1 VAAHKLRLAKAR
13 RWRLRRPGEFP
24 RRNLKNNLEMS
35 MKPPITIEVGKE
47 LAVAPRLAWKSQRCF
62 ARDTNDAPRIAAL
75 LLAAILCSPGAS
87 FGLDRG
93 RDISQYGHDT
103 WNSQDGLPGEAV
115 HQILQSPDGYLW
127 LRTSAGLVRF
137 DGVRFV
143 LVEPKVGGRPLDE
156 PIKAIGRGAQGDLL
170 IRGSSRTLL
179 YRSGSFSDY
188 RHPTPISDG
197 DIRLLFESREHGI
210 FLGTDDQVYLVRD
223 GPATMLRNGTGW
235 IYAFLEDSGHV
246 VWAGGADGLYAYR
259 NGQMSKSGID
269 MGRRRATALAED
281 REKRLWIGTADGLY
295 LAGEDRTSMKP
306 VAREAIHGAVNAILP
321 DSDGNLWIGTGN
333 SGLFRLSGDRVS
345 SFSPS
350 DGGTDN
356 NVLSL
361 FEDREGSVWVGTAS
375 GLERFRNTKLTTITT
390 KQNLPADPTTN
401 VTEGRD
407 GSIFVFCPGG
417 GLARIRD
424 GVVTAYTTKD
434 GLPSA
439 YGNGLFESKDG
450 SLWIGTVGGLTRF
463 KDGKFTVYPGGGRF
477 SEHYISA
484 INEDEESLIVTTSE
498 SVAFRF
504 KNGKVEPF
512 TFGGQATPVA
522 EAHHYTF
529 TIYRDRTGTL
539 WFGTVLGL
547 FKFAAGEAPASSQQK
562 QIDFAVQ
569 SILDD
574 GRGNLWLGG
583 RNHGLT
589 RFQIQTGQVTHFGK
603 REGLFDG
610 SPTGILR
617 DDRGNLWVSGQD
629 GIYMVSQKDLDE
641 VAGGQ
646 ATAVRAIRFGSVD
659 GMKTSE
665 ASPPASQPAA
675 WRGRDGRLW
684 FTTQKGIVVVDPNRL
699 ALNGLIPPV
708 VIEEVVANG
717 ESFVST
723 QAVTI
728 PPGKDRIEF
737 HYTGLSLSIPAKV
750 LFRYQLEGYD
760 RDWVDAGTRR
770 VAYYTNLPPG
780 KYRFQVTA
788 SNDDGVWNP
797 EGASLGFD
805 LKPEFYQTRWFFG
818 LLALGGVLIAAAAQ
832 GIHTRQLRRRAEEL
846 TRVVAER
853 TEELVKAKEAAD
865 AANVAKSEFVAN
877 MSHEIRTPMNGIIGM
892 AELAMSAEG
901 PEQREYLS
909 LVRSSADALLVIL
922 NDILDYSKIQAG
934 KIAIDPVAFSLAD
947 LVGDTSKSM
956 GVPAHQK
963 GLELTYQIAPDVPP
977 MVIADPVRV
986 RQVLLNLTGNA
997 VKFTA
1002 KGEVAV
1008 TVSLD
1013 RSGQGAPMLHFTV
1026 RDTGVGIPAEKQDKL
1041 FQAFEQADSSITRQY
1056 GGTGLG
1062 LAISLRIVQLM
1073 GGRIWME
1080 STPGVGSAF
1089 HFTLA
1094 FTTPASPA
1102 EPSAPAIVPEVSG
1115 VPVLIIDD
1123 NATNRRILEELTRR
1137 WRMEPQ
1143 SADSGPDGLERLDSA
1158 AAAGH
1163 PFRLVLLDGQMPAMS
1178 GFEVAER
1185 IRANPAWTA
1194 TTIMM
1199 LTSDDQSRSAA
1210 RCREMGVKLY
1220 LTKPVRPEELLHSIQ
1235 KVLGDGSAEAVRPDK
1250 LAATEETQ
1258 RRARILVAEDVPVN
1272 RKLVM
1277 FMLTKMGHSVTL
1289 AVNGVE
1295 AVARWSEEPFD
1306 LIFMDVQMP
1315 EMDGFEATRRIRQM
1329 EASTLR
1335 HTPIVATTA
1344 HAMAGD
1350 AERCL
1355 AAGMDGY
1362 VSKPISRKDIEEA
1375 VRRHAFPVEAGD
1387 VGVAR

>member
-1 VAAHKLRLAKAR
+1 MA
-13 RWRLRRPGEFP
+13 
-24 RRNLKNNLEMS
+24 
-35 MKPPITIEVGKE
+35 T
-47 LAVAPRLAWKSQRCF
+47 
-62 ARDTNDAPRIAAL
+62 
-75 LLAAILCSPGAS
+75 ILCSAGAS
-87 FGLDRG
+87 FGLDRA
-93 RDISQYGHDT
+93 RDITQYGHDT
-103 WNSQDGLPGEAV
+103 GLPGEAV
-115 HQILQSPDGYLW
+115 HRVVQTPDGYLW

-156 PIKAIGRGAQGDLL
+156 PIKAIALSAQGDLL
-170 IRGSSRTLL
+170 VRGSTRTLR
-179 YRSGSFSDY
+179 YRSGGFSEY
-188 RHPTPISDG
+188 HPPTHASDG

-210 FLGTDDQVYLVRD
+210 FLGTDDQVYLIRD
-223 GPATMLRNGTGW
+223 GPATMLGNGTGW
-235 IYAFLEDSGHV
+235 IYAFLEDSEGV
-246 VWAGGADGLYAYR
+246 VWIGAAAGLYTYR
-259 NGQMSKSGID
+259 NGEMSKSHID
-269 MGRRRATALAED
+269 VGSRTVTALAED
-281 REKRLWIGTADGLY
+281 REKRLWIGTANGLY
-295 LAGEDRTSMKP
+295 LASKDRTSMKP
-306 VAREAIHGAVNAILP
+306 VARDAIHGAVNAILP

-333 SGLFRLSGDRVS
+333 AGLFRLSGDRVS

-350 DGGTDN
+350 DGGTDT

-390 KQNLPADPTTN
+390 KENLPADPTTN
-401 VTEGRD
+401 IAEAPD

-424 GVVTAYTTKD
+424 GVVTAFTTKD

-439 YGNGLFESKDG
+439 YANGLFASRDG

-463 KDGKFTVYPGGGRF
+463 RDGKFTLYKAGGRL

-498 SVAFRF
+498 SRAFRF
-504 KNGKVEPF
+504 KNGAVEPF

-522 EAHHYTF
+522 EAHHYAF
-529 TIYRDRTGTL
+529 TIYRDQSGTL
-539 WFGTVLGL
+539 WFGEAQGL
-547 FKFAAGEAPASSQQK
+547 FKFTAGEAPERAQQK

-589 RFQIQTGQVTHFGK
+589 RFEIQTGRVTHFGK

-610 SPTGILR
+610 SPTGILQ
-617 DDRGNLWVSGQD
+617 DDRGNLWISGPD
-629 GIYMVSQKDLDE
+629 GIYMVSRNELDE
-641 VAGGQ
+641 VADGN
-646 ATAVRAIRFGSVD
+646 AASVRATRFGVVD

-665 ASPPASQPAA
+665 ASPPAMQPAA

-699 ALNGLIPPV
+699 GHNGLPPPV

-717 ESFVST
+717 ETFVPREG
-723 QAVTI
+723 VTI
-728 PPGKDRIEF
+728 PPGKDRIEI
-737 HYTGLSLSIPAKV
+737 HYTGLSLAIPAKV
-750 LFRYQLEGYD
+750 QFRYQLQGYD
-760 RDWVDAGTRR
+760 RDWVDAGGRR

-780 KYRFQVTA
+780 KYRFQATA
-788 SNDDGVWNP
+788 SNEDGVWNL
-797 EGASLGFD
+797 EGASLGFE
-805 LKPEFYQTRWFFG
+805 LKPEFYQTRWFYG
-818 LLALGGVLIAAAAQ
+818 LLIFGGLLIAAAAQ
-832 GIHTRQLRRRAEEL
+832 RIHTRQLRGRAEEL

-853 TEELVKAKEAAD
+853 TAELVKAKEAAD

-934 KIAIDPVAFSLAD
+934 KIAMDPVAFRLAD

-963 GLELTYQIAPDVPP
+963 GLELTYEIAPDVPP
-977 MVIADPVRV
+977 MVIADSVRV

-997 VKFTA
+997 VKFTS

-1013 RSGQGAPMLHFTV
+1013 RSGAGAPMLHFTV
-1026 RDTGVGIPAEKQDKL
+1026 RDTGVGIPPEKQDKL

-1080 STPGVGSAF
+1080 STPGVGSTF
-1089 HFTLA
+1089 HFTVA
-1094 FTTPASPA
+1094 FTTPANSA
-1102 EPSAPAIVPEVSG
+1102 EPSAPATVPEVRG
-1115 VPVLIIDD
+1115 APVLIIDD
-1123 NATNRRILEELTRR
+1123 NATNRRILEELTRQ
-1137 WRMEPQ
+1137 WRMEPE
-1143 SADSGPDGLERLDSA
+1143 SADSGPEGLERLDSA

-1163 PFRLVLLDGQMPAMS
+1163 PFRLVLLDGRMPGMS

-1185 IRANPAWTA
+1185 IRANPAWTG

-1199 LTSDDQSRSAA
+1199 LTSDDQNRSAA
-1210 RCREMGVKLY
+1210 RCRELGVKLY
-1220 LTKPVRPEELLHSIQ
+1220 LTKPVRPEDLLHSIQ
-1235 KVLGDGSAEAVRPDK
+1235 KALGDGSAKAAH
-1250 LAATEETQ
+1250 LAKPAASEETQ

-1272 RKLVM
+1272 RKLAM

-1329 EASTLR
+1329 EASTSR

-1344 HAMAGD
+1344 HAMTGD
-1350 AERCL
+1350 ADRCL

-1362 VSKPISRKDIEEA
+1362 VSKPISRKDLEEA
-1375 VRRHAFPVEAGD
+1375 VLHHAFPVETVDLSSSA
-1387 VGVAR
+1387 VVQ

>member
-1 VAAHKLRLAKAR
+1 
-13 RWRLRRPGEFP
+13 
-24 RRNLKNNLEMS
+24 
-35 MKPPITIEVGKE
+35 
-47 LAVAPRLAWKSQRCF
+47 
-62 ARDTNDAPRIAAL
+62 
-75 LLAAILCSPGAS
+75 
-87 FGLDRG
+87 LDRG

-127 LRTSAGLVRF
+127 MRTSAGLVRF

-156 PIKAIGRGAQGDLL
+156 PIKSIGLGAQGDLL
-170 IRGSSRTLL
+170 VRGSSRTLL
-179 YRSGSFSDY
+179 YRSGDFSDY
-188 RHPTPISDG
+188 RPPTFISDG

-210 FLGTDDQVYLVRD
+210 LIGTDDQVYLVRD
-223 GPATMLRNGTGW
+223 GPARMLGNGTGW
-235 IYAFLEDSGHV
+235 IYAFLEDSEHV
-246 VWAGGADGLYAYR
+246 VWIGGAAALYAYR

-269 MGRRRATALAED
+269 VGGRRATALAED

-295 LAGEDRTSMKP
+295 LASQDRTSMKP
-306 VAREAIHGAVNAILP
+306 VARDAIHGEVNAILP
-321 DSDGNLWIGTGN
+321 DRDGNLWIGAAN
-333 SGLFRLSGDRVS
+333 SGLFRVSGDRVS

-356 NVLSL
+356 DILSL
-361 FEDREGSVWVGTAS
+361 LEDREGSVWVGTAS

-424 GVVTAYTTKD
+424 GVVTAYTTKN

-463 KDGKFTVYPGGGRF
+463 KDGHFTLYPGGGRF
-477 SEHYISA
+477 SEHYIAA

-498 SVAFRF
+498 SRAFRF
-504 KNGKVEPF
+504 KNGQVEPF
-512 TFGGQATPVA
+512 TFHGQATPVA

-529 TIYRDRTGTL
+529 TIYRGQSGTL

-547 FKFAAGEAPASSQQK
+547 FKFAAGEAPEQAQQK

-583 RNHGLT
+583 RNHGLN
-589 RFQIQTGQVTHFGK
+589 RFQIQTGRVTHFGK

-610 SPTGILR
+610 SPTGILQ
-617 DDRGNLWVSGQD
+617 DDRGNLWVSGPD
-629 GIYMVSQKDLDE
+629 GIYMVSQKDLDQ
-641 VAGGQ
+641 VAAGK
-646 ATAVRAIRFGSVD
+646 AAAVRAARFGAVD

-675 WRGRDGRLW
+675 WRGQDGRLW

-699 ALNGLIPPV
+699 AQNGLIPPV

-717 ESFVST
+717 QSFVST
-723 QAVTI
+723 QGVTI

-750 LFRYQLEGYD
+750 QFRYQLEGYD
-760 RDWVDAGTRR
+760 RDWIDAGGRR

-780 KYRFQVTA
+780 RFRFRVTA

-797 EGASLGFD
+797 DGASLGLD
-805 LKPEFYQTRWFFG
+805 LKPEFYQTWWFYG

-832 GIHTRQLRRRAEEL
+832 RIHTRQLRRRAEEL
-846 TRVVAER
+846 TREVAER
-853 TEELVKAKEAAD
+853 TAELVKAKEAAD
-865 AANVAKSEFVAN
+865 AANIAKSEFVAN

-922 NDILDYSKIQAG
+922 NDILDFSKIQAG
-934 KIAIDPVAFSLAD
+934 KIAIDPVVFSVAD

-956 GVPAHQK
+956 AVPAHQK

-977 MVIADPVRV
+977 MVIADSVRV

-1013 RSGQGAPMLHFTV
+1013 PSGAGAPMLHFTV
-1026 RDTGVGIPAEKQDKL
+1026 RDTGAGIPRAKQGKL

-1080 STPGVGSAF
+1080 STVGVGSTF
-1089 HFTLA
+1089 HFTVA
-1094 FTTPASPA
+1094 FATPAGSEA
-1102 EPSAPAIVPEVSG
+1102 LSAPAIVPDVRG
-1115 VPVLIIDD
+1115 ARVLIIDD

-1143 SADSGPDGLERLDSA
+1143 SADSGPAGLDRLDSA
-1158 AAAGH
+1158 AASGH
-1163 PFRLVLLDGQMPAMS
+1163 PFRLVLLDGRMPAMS
-1178 GFEVAER
+1178 GFEVAAR
-1185 IRANPAWTA
+1185 IRANPAWTG

-1199 LTSDDQSRSAA
+1199 LTSDDQNRSAA
-1210 RCREMGVKLY
+1210 RCRETGVKLY

-1235 KVLGDGSAEAVRPDK
+1235 KALGDDSAHAARPAK
-1250 LAATEETQ
+1250 PAATDEA
-1258 RRARILVAEDVPVN
+1258 RRPARILVAEDNPVN
-1272 RKLVM
+1272 RKLAM

-1289 AVNGVE
+1289 AVDGVE
-1295 AVARWSEEPFD
+1295 AVAKWSEEPFD
-1306 LIFMDVQMP
+1306 LILMDVQMP

-1329 EASTLR
+1329 EESTLR
-1335 HTPIVATTA
+1335 HIPIVATTA
-1344 HAMAGD
+1344 HAMTGD
-1350 AERCL
+1350 ADRCL

-1362 VSKPISRKDIEEA
+1362 VSKPISFKDLEEA
-1375 VRRHAFPVEAGD
+1375 VRRHACPLESDGANMPVHA
-1387 VGVAR
+1387 A

>member
-1 VAAHKLRLAKAR
+1 LSSA
-13 RWRLRRPGEFP
+13 
-24 RRNLKNNLEMS
+24 
-35 MKPPITIEVGKE
+35 
-47 LAVAPRLAWKSQRCF
+47 CF
-62 ARDTNDAPRIAAL
+62 A
-75 LLAAILCSPGAS
+75 
-87 FGLDRG
+87 LDRG
-93 RDISQYGHDT
+93 RDITQYGHDT

-115 HQILQSPDGYLW
+115 HRILQTPDGYLW

-143 LVEPKVGGRPLDE
+143 LVEPKVGGRPLEE
-156 PIKAIGRGAQGDLL
+156 PIKAIGLTAQGDLL
-170 IRGSSRTLL
+170 VRGPTRSLL
-179 YRSGSFSDY
+179 YRSGGFSEY
-188 RHPTPISDG
+188 RPPTPAPDG
-197 DIRLLFESREHGI
+197 DIRLLFESREHGG
-210 FLGTDDQVYLVRD
+210 FLGTDDQFYLIRD
-223 GPATMLRNGTGW
+223 GAPLMLQNGTGW
-235 IYAFLEDSGHV
+235 VYAFLEDSEGV
-246 VWAGGADGLYAYR
+246 VWVGSAAGLYTYR
-259 NGQMSKSGID
+259 DGVLSKSAID
-269 MGRRRATALAED
+269 VGGRRATALAED
-281 REKRLWIGTADGLY
+281 RDKRLWIGTSDGLC
-295 LAGEDRTSMKP
+295 LASKDRASMKP
-306 VAREAIHGAVNAILP
+306 VARDAIHGEVNAILP
-321 DSDGNLWIGTGN
+321 DKDGNLWIGTGN

-345 SFSPS
+345 SYSPS
-350 DGGTDN
+350 DGGTDLDI
-356 NVLSL
+356 LSL

-375 GLERFRNTKLTTITT
+375 GLERFRNTSLTTITT
-390 KQNLPADPTTN
+390 RENLPANPTTN
-401 VTEGRD
+401 VTEARD

-439 YGNGLFESKDG
+439 YGNGLFASKDG

-463 KDGKFTVYPGGGRF
+463 KDGKFTVYKAGGGL

-484 INEDEESLIVTTSE
+484 INEDEESLIVTTSQ
-498 SVAFRF
+498 SRAFRF
-504 KNGKVEPF
+504 KNGQLEPF
-512 TFGGQATPVA
+512 TFHGQATPVA
-522 EAHHYTF
+522 EASHYTF
-529 TIYRDRTGTL
+529 TIYKDQSGTL
-539 WFGTVLGL
+539 WFGTVRGL
-547 FKFAAGEAPASSQQK
+547 FKFAAGEAPAQSQQK

-589 RFQIQTGQVTHFGK
+589 RFQIRTGQVTHFGK

-629 GIYMVSQKDLDE
+629 GIYMAPREDLDAV
-641 VAGGQ
+641 VAGK
-646 ATAVRAIRFGSVD
+646 AAAVRAVRFGSVD

-699 ALNGLIPPV
+699 VRNSLIPPV
-708 VIEEVVANG
+708 VIEEVVAKG
-717 ESFVST
+717 EVLAPT
-723 QAVTI
+723 EGIAI
-728 PPGKDRIEF
+728 PPGRDRIEI
-737 HYTGLSLSIPAKV
+737 HYTGLSLSIPSRV
-750 LFRYQLEGYD
+750 QFRYELEGYD
-760 RDWVDAGTRR
+760 KDWVDAGTRR

-780 KYRFQVTA
+780 KYRFLVTA

-797 EGASLGFD
+797 EGASLGFA
-805 LKPEFYQTRWFFG
+805 LKPEFYQTWWFYG
-818 LLALGGVLIAAAAQ
+818 LLLLAGVAIAAAAQ
-832 GIHTRQLRRRAEEL
+832 SIHTRQLRGRAEEL

-853 TEELVKAKEAAD
+853 TAELVKAKEAAD
-865 AANVAKSEFVAN
+865 SANVAKSEFVAN

-901 PEQREYLS
+901 AQQREYLS

-934 KIAIDPVAFSLAD
+934 KVAVDPVAFSLPD
-947 LVGDTSKSM
+947 LVGDMAKSM
-956 GVPAHQK
+956 GVPADQK
-963 GLELTYQIAPDVPP
+963 GLELTYHLAPDVPGT
-977 MVIADPVRV
+977 VIADPVRV

-1008 TVSLD
+1008 TVNLD
-1013 RSGQGAPMLHFTV
+1013 YSGEAAPMLHFAV
-1026 RDTGVGIPAEKQDKL
+1026 RDTGVGIPPEKQDKL

-1062 LAISLRIVQLM
+1062 LAISLRIVQMM

-1080 STPGVGSAF
+1080 SVPGVGSTF
-1089 HFTLA
+1089 HFTVA
-1094 FTTPASPA
+1094 FTTPAGSV
-1102 EPSAPAIVPEVSG
+1102 EPSAPTTVPEVRG
-1115 VPVLIIDD
+1115 VSVLIIDD
-1123 NATNRRILEELTRR
+1123 NSTNRTILEELSRR
-1137 WRMEPQ
+1137 WGMEPR
-1143 SADSGPDGLERLDSA
+1143 SADSGPAGLELLQSA
-1158 AAAGH
+1158 AAAGR
-1163 PFRLVLLDGQMPAMS
+1163 PFRLILLDGQMPAMS

-1185 IRANPAWTA
+1185 IRANPEWTG

-1199 LTSDDQSRSAA
+1199 LTSDDRSRSAA
-1210 RCREMGVKLY
+1210 RCREMGVNLY

-1235 KVLGDGSAEAVRPDK
+1235 KALGDGAAEAAHPVKPV
-1250 LAATEETQ
+1250 ATEPTH

-1272 RKLVM
+1272 QKLAK
-1277 FMLTKMGHSVTL
+1277 FMLAKMGHSVTL
-1289 AVNGVE
+1289 AGNGVE
-1295 AVARWSEEPFD
+1295 ALARWCEEPFD

-1315 EMDGFEATRRIRQM
+1315 EMDGFEATRRIRQA
-1329 EASTLR
+1329 EASTGR

-1362 VSKPISRKDIEEA
+1362 VSKPISLKDLETA
-1375 VRRHAFPVEAGD
+1375 VRRHALTVET
-1387 VGVAR
+1387 VV